1 MRYAEGVLGNV
12 LGSAGALFSAMMFF
26 MMTAFGG
33 GGLVAPGRPP
43 LSRAVE
49 RYLNLSLMIGPILV
63 GLLGLP
69 PWFGASKWFFA
80 APPLALVAQ
89 VLIIFSLFGRR

>member
-1 MRYAEGVLGNV
+1 MLGLI

-26 MMTAFGG
+26 MLTAFGG

-49 RYLNLSLMIGPILV
+49 RYFAFSLTAGPVVV

-69 PWFGASKWFFA
+69 PWFGASRWFFA
-80 APPLALVAQ
+80 APPLGVVAQ
-89 VLIIFSLFGRR
+89 MIVIFSLFGRR